1 MIRLSSFP
9 PGVAVFAAL
18 AIRCLAVSEPAAPS
32 PERGREALFGRCF
45 SHATVTREGYD
56 ALWKQWGLPAQP
68 ADFSR
73 AVMERYGLHPAAY
86 PNGDLPMGL
95 RTASAKA
102 DAGIGYDCMLC
113 HAGSLFGKPVFGAP
127 NASLDLAGLFEDFA
141 AAKGMPYALP
151 FRISNVRGTT
161 EATASAIFLIAFR
174 DADLN
179 LRFPADLGP
188 IPDQMCEDTPA
199 LWLLKKKRTMYH
211 NGQLDARSVRPLM
224 SFMMSPLTN
233 AAQFRK
239 YEPIFAD
246 IRAFLLS
253 LEAPKYPFAID
264 QTLANRGRELFEDR
278 CSKCHGTYGPDG
290 EYPNKIVKLDVIGT
304 DPTLVKSLTSKVE
317 NHYRQSWLANEPGP
331 EGKPYAIRY
340 NDGYQAPPL
349 DGVWASAPY
358 FHNGSVPTLAD
369 VLNSKTRPQIFTRSY
384 HTEVSDYDPE
394 RVGWIITKLEKAPG
408 ANVPAVER
416 RRVYDTT
423 QTGRGNGGHDFGDR
437 FTDEERMAVV
447 EYLKTL

>member
-1 MIRLSSFP
+1 MLAGMIRLSPLPF
-9 PGVAVFAAL
+9 GVLAFAAL
-18 AIRCLAVSEPAAPS
+18 AVGGFAVSETKAPS
-32 PERGREALFGRCF
+32 AERGREALFNRCF
-45 SHATVTREGYD
+45 SHATVTRVGYD
-56 ALWKQWGLPAQP
+56 SLWKQWGLATRP
-68 ADFSR
+68 ADYPR

-95 RTASAKA
+95 RVAGTKA
-102 DAGIGYDCMLC
+102 DAGVGYDCMLC
-113 HAGSLFGKPVFGAP
+113 HAGSLFGKPIFGAP

-141 AAKGMPYALP
+141 ATKGMPYGLP

-174 DADLN
+174 DPQLN

-233 AAQFRK
+233 AAQFRQ
-239 YEPIFAD
+239 YESVFAD

-253 LEAPKYPFAID
+253 VEAPKYPFAID
-264 QTLANRGRELFEDR
+264 QTLASRGRDLFEDH
-278 CSKCHGTYGPDG
+278 CAKCHGTYGPDG
-290 EYPNKIVKLDVIGT
+290 EYPNKVVKLDVVGT

-331 EGKPYAIRY
+331 DGKPYPIR
-340 NDGYQAPPL
+340 
-349 DGVWASAPY
+349 
-358 FHNGSVPTLAD
+358 
-369 VLNSKTRPQIFTRSY
+369 
-384 HTEVSDYDPE
+384 
-394 RVGWIITKLEKAPG
+394 
-408 ANVPAVER
+408 
-416 RRVYDTT
+416 
-423 QTGRGNGGHDFGDR
+423 
-437 FTDEERMAVV
+437 
-447 EYLKTL
+447 